1 MLKCLII
8 FLIPVFLLDFL
19 NSCLLLCVVQLA
31 VSKVAAKALAKVN
44 LLWFLGKTDKRR
56 YLGINMARAF
66 CGTVFQ
72 LLFQLVLILRYFPWS
87 SIASSQLCSIGSS
100 LFVLMKT
107 ATEVI
112 MFKEEKEEEKEEVE
126 EEEKGSVCQ
135 KVVQLLS
142 EKLDLLKN
150 MFRLLPLLL
159 TNAAFNIG
167 TTCLLIAVL
176 GRSSAAILFFSFIFD
191 MVIFY
196 LPFVDK
202 IGFQGDQKSPS
213 FTSGLFTTWTSF
225 FLLAGQQERKSSTF
239 FCVLSRSVF
248 NFASLLA
255 IVCLFGF
262 SAELRRPSIIAIV
275 LGVCGVV
282 FLTLLCNSEWAPRK
296 TTKSEVAQN

>member
-1 MLKCLII
+1 MLKCLLI

-19 NSCLLLCVVQLA
+19 NGCLLQCVVQLA
-31 VSKVAAKALAKVN
+31 VSKVCAKTLAKVN

-56 YLGINMARAF
+56 YLGISMARAF

-112 MFKEEKEEEKEEVE
+112 MFKEEKEDKVE

-167 TTCLLIAVL
+167 TTSLLIAVL

-248 NFASLLA
+248 NFAALLA

-262 SAELRRPSIIAIV
+262 SAELRRPSVIAIV

-282 FLTLLCNSEWAPRK
+282 FLSLLCNSEWAPRK

>member
-1 MLKCLII
+1 M
-8 FLIPVFLLDFL
+8 
-19 NSCLLLCVVQLA
+19 
-31 VSKVAAKALAKVN
+31 
-44 LLWFLGKTDKRR
+44 
-56 YLGINMARAF
+56 
-66 CGTVFQ
+66 
-72 LLFQLVLILRYFPWS
+72 
-87 SIASSQLCSIGSS
+87 
-100 LFVLMKT
+100 
-107 ATEVI
+107 
-112 MFKEEKEEEKEEVE
+112 E
-126 EEEKGSVCQ
+126 EEEKGSVRQ

-167 TTCLLIAVL
+167 TTSLLIAVL

-225 FLLAGQQERKSSTF
+225 FILAGTQERKNSTF

-248 NFASLLA
+248 NFAALL
-255 IVCLFGF
+255 
-262 SAELRRPSIIAIV
+262 AIV

-296 TTKSEVAQN
+296 TTKSEVAQ

>member
-1 MLKCLII
+1 MLKCLLI

-19 NSCLLLCVVQLA
+19 NGCLLQCVVQLA
-31 VSKVAAKALAKVN
+31 VSKVCAKTLAKVN

-56 YLGINMARAF
+56 YLGISMARAF

-112 MFKEEKEEEKEEVE
+112 MFKEEKEEEKEVE
-126 EEEKGSVCQ
+126 EKRSVCQ

-167 TTCLLIAVL
+167 TTSLLIAVL

-225 FLLAGQQERKSSTF
+225 FLVAGQQERKSSTF

-248 NFASLLA
+248 NFVALLG
-255 IVCLFGF
+255 IVAYFGF
-262 SAELRRPSIIAIV
+262 SAKLRRPSIIAIV